1 MNRTVQTQ
9 VWSENCTFFFFISVP
24 KSSVFPA
31 NYLYMKLCTKWI
43 KNHKALEPYPL
54 QLEQRKMRNVRNKSV
69 VMAARLPH
77 RIMWICPLPKKPPS
91 GPMVLAGAGIT
102 WVEEVTP
109 WRRLTSVL
117 RALSVSAERRTPSE
131 VKRNFEDNESD
142 SYKSG
147 RRDFQIQILRKPV
160 SSTSQPAK
168 EIFSYISDSN
178 VEEICQI
185 LTQAVT
191 YLQSQRE

>member
-9 VWSENCTFFFFISVP
+9 VWSENCTFFFLFRYRSPQYFLLTIYTWSYVH
-24 KSSVFPA
+24 
-31 NYLYMKLCTKWI
+31 KWI

-54 QLEQRKMRNVRNKSV
+54 QLEQRKMRKVRNKSV

-117 RALSVSAERRTPSE
+117 RAPSVSAERKTPSE

-142 SYKSG
+142 SYKSV
-147 RRDFQIQILRKPV
+147 RKIFKSRSYKNQFQVQA
-160 SSTSQPAK
+160 SQPK
-168 EIFSYISDSN
+168 RFSAAF
-178 VEEICQI
+178 
-185 LTQAVT
+185 LTAT
-191 YLQSQRE
+191 